1 MERGPSAD
9 LSSKMS
15 AVNYF
20 TRGNVSAPPRIS
32 PEMFKFRVK
41 NPLPAMLRD
50 PGGRHEYV
58 SLPIGTVVTSLKAV
72 SGPII
77 GIFNVICDQ
86 REYAVLATDLI
97 RKCDPHRV

>member
-1 MERGPSAD
+1 
-9 LSSKMS
+9 
-15 AVNYF
+15 
-20 TRGNVSAPPRIS
+20 
-32 PEMFKFRVK
+32 MFKFRVK

-58 SLPIGTVVTSLKAV
+58 SLPSGSVVTSLKAV

-77 GIFNVICDQ
+77 GMFNVICNQ

-97 RKCDPHRV
+97 RKCEPLRA